1 MQAVFRDET
10 GGNTCSQS
18 RAREGMASGMLLTE
32 CTSFAPQ
39 LLQAFLHAD
48 ICAML
53 RAADTGDLDAILMAT
68 TKSVMLLAS

>member
-1 MQAVFRDET
+1 
-10 GGNTCSQS
+10 
-18 RAREGMASGMLLTE
+18 MASGMLLTE

-53 RAADTGDLDAILMAT
+53 RAADTGDLDAVDSIL
-68 TKSVMLLAS
+68 MLLAHSV